1 MRACGPRHGPH
12 AGAAPREL
20 PPVASAWS
28 TRGLARST
36 SRLAPQ
42 GAPHPMNVV
51 KAILL
56 KIASALLFAMMSVL
70 VRYLGERYPVGQV
83 VFFRSAFA
91 ILPVVI
97 IYAWRGELEAAIR
110 TGRPFGHVGR
120 GLTAMGA
127 MFCNFSALARLPVV
141 DATAISFVSPLFT
154 VAMAALILKERV
166 RIYRWSAVIAGF
178 AGVLVMLAP
187 RLGIDS
193 SAASAAGAVG
203 ALLGLTGAFFSAGST
218 IQTRAL
224 TASETT
230 SSIVFYFSLF
240 CALAGL
246 ATWPFGWLM
255 PSWPELAALVTIGIF
270 GGLAHILLTES
281 YRFAPASLVAPFDYT
296 SMLWA
301 CLLGYLAFDEIPAP
315 SVFIGAAIIAAAGL
329 FVIWRER
336 QLGLQRARAA
346 EGPPAAT

>member
-1 MRACGPRHGPH
+1 MPGPSLPNTGTASMDARAVVNWRSSDFAA
-12 AGAAPREL
+12 AGLAAP
-20 PPVASAWS
+20 
-28 TRGLARST
+28 GAR
-36 SRLAPQ
+36 A
-42 GAPHPMNVV
+42 MNII

-56 KIASALLFAMMSVL
+56 KIASAFLFAVMSVL
-70 VRYLGERYPVGQV
+70 VRYLGDRYPVGQV
-83 VFFRSAFA
+83 VFYRSAFA

-110 TGRPFGHVGR
+110 MGRPFAHIGR
-120 GLTAMGA
+120 GLTAVGA

-154 VAMAALILKERV
+154 VAMSALILKERV
-166 RIYRWSAVIAGF
+166 RVYRWSAVIIGF
-178 AGVLVMLAP
+178 SGVLVMLSP
-187 RLGIDS
+187 YLDVGG
-193 SAASAAGAVG
+193 ASATEAGMIGAMLGLAGAVF
-203 ALLGLTGAFFSAGST
+203 AAGST

-230 SSIVFYFSLF
+230 SSIVLYFSLI
-240 CALAGL
+240 CTLAGL
-246 ATWPFGWLM
+246 VTWPFGWIT
-255 PSWPELAALVTIGIF
+255 PSWPELAALIVIGIC

-281 YRFAPASLVAPFDYT
+281 YRLAPASLVAPFDYT

-301 CLLGYLAFDEIPAP
+301 LVLGFLVFGEVPAIL
-315 SVFIGAAIIAAAGL
+315 VFVGAAIIAGAGL

-346 EGPPAAT
+346 EGPPTGT